1 MDFSIHVH
9 PVAKNAVMSYINVIL
24 PVAGTIVGVLI
35 GLFWNGRRERKNQRW
50 EIQNLRV
57 MLYTE
62 VKRIHDT
69 ANIHIECF
77 DSESRPTTGLAWIVK
92 TPVYD
97 AYLGKLSALSP
108 GELATIDSL
117 YQYLT
122 LSAEAGEFRTED
134 EKQVVNRIVK
144 NSALALTVLKIHMKT
159 EQKNWADPWEGLP
172 TEVNEDETDDI

>member
-1 MDFSIHVH
+1 MDFYIQIQ
-9 PVAKNAVMSYINVIL
+9 PVAKNEFMGYLAVV
-24 PVAGTIVGVLI
+24 GTIVGVLI
-35 GLFWNGRRERKNQRW
+35 GLFWNGRRERKNQRR
-50 EIQNLRV
+50 EVQNLRV

-77 DSESRPTTGLAWIVK
+77 DPESRPAAGLAWIVK

-97 AYLGKLSALSP
+97 AYLGKLSVLKP

-122 LSAEAGEFRTED
+122 LSAEAGEFRTEY
-134 EKQVVNRIVK
+134 ETQVLNTIVK
-144 NSALALTVLKIHMKT
+144 NSALALTVLKMHMKT
-159 EQKNWADPWEGLP
+159 ELDDWWYPRESQP
-172 TEVNEDETDDI
+172 TEVDEDLIDDT